1 MPTLKATYLIDGF
14 NLYHSVKNV
23 QKSLKTPVK
32 WLDIKRLFQSRLQ
45 IVRNNTGVKVD
56 LENIYYFSAYAHHIK
71 DPGVVDRHK
80 KYVACLED
88 SGIKVQMSRFK
99 YKEIHCPFCKA
110 TIPRYEEKETDV
122 SIALKLV
129 EVFLKDECD
138 IVVVVS
144 GDTDIAP
151 AVRMAKEI
159 YQNKKIFFDFPAY
172 RKNNELGKICPG
184 STTIKPSQYPKF
196 QFPDP
201 CILQDGT
208 TIAKPSSW

>member
-14 NLYHSVKNV
+14 NLYHSVKSV
-23 QKSLKTPVK
+23 QKSLKAPVK
-32 WLDIKRLFQSRLQ
+32 WLDIKGLFQSRLQ
-45 IVRNNTGVKVD
+45 IVRSNTGAKVD
-56 LENIYYFSAYAHHIK
+56 LKNIYYFSAYANHLK
-71 DPGVVDRHK
+71 DSGVVVRHK

-99 YKEIHCPFCKA
+99 YKKIYCPFCKA

-138 IVVVVS
+138 IAVVVS

-159 YQNKKIFFDFPAY
+159 YPNKQIFFDFPAN

-184 STTIKPSQYPKF
+184 SVTIKPSQYSKF

-201 CILQDGT
+201 YILQNGT
-208 TIAKPSSW
+208 IIAKPSSW